1 MLPAIHACAL
11 LAARERR
18 AFEVSTADL
27 TVGLVAAAL
36 AVVCVLFHYEVMS
49 STSRFLARRRGRSR
63 LRIVAL
69 ILIMLLAH
77 VVEVWFFGLTYWWLE
92 AWPELGR
99 LWDGTDAAGVASAGS
114 ALDFVYY
121 SVVSYTT
128 LGFGDLVPSGA
139 MRILTGTEALVGLG
153 LITWTASF
161 AFLQMQLDWA
171 EFGPGRGRATPP
183 G

>member
-1 MLPAIHACAL
+1 VLPAIHACAL
-11 LAARERR
+11 VAAGERR
-18 AFEVSTADL
+18 AFQVSTADL

-36 AVVCVLFHYEVMS
+36 AGVCVLFHYEVMS
-49 STSRFLARRRGRSR
+49 TTSRFLARRRGRSR
-63 LRIVAL
+63 LRIVAV

-99 LWDGTDAAGVASAGS
+99 LWDGTDAEVASAGS
-114 ALDFVYY
+114 AIDFIYD

-128 LGFGDLVPSGA
+128 LGYGDLVPSGA

-153 LITWTASF
+153 LSTWTASF

-171 EFGPGRGRATPP
+171 EFGAGRGRGTHP